1 VGESL
6 TPDQAVAEAIEAL
19 MKRRHGASGT
29 PIYVD
34 EVLLRDIL
42 AQLVRDLS
50 Q

>member
-1 VGESL
+1 MADD
-6 TPDQAVAEAIEAL
+6 PVARAIEAL

-34 EVLLRDIL
+34 EVILRDIL
-42 AQLVRDLS
+42 NHLVRELS